1 MRLRFLP
8 RFVLLLLATFL
19 AILPACDSYFFYP
32 QRSFMANPHLD
43 RVFHEDVFFEAPDGV
58 RLHGWFLRPND
69 EPRGTILFFHGNA
82 ENISTH
88 VGAVLWLAMEG
99 YQVFLIDYRGYG
111 RSEGT
116 PEMEGIHV
124 DALAAIDRLFRTEGV
139 DKDRIVVFG
148 QSLGGAV
155 AVYAVANSPHRDRIR
170 ALIIDSAFSGYRRIA
185 REKIAEV
192 VLLWPFQTPL
202 SLLVTDR
209 YSPCRWIGRIRP
221 VPVLILHGEAD
232 KVVPVRHGERLYRL
246 AEEPKQL
253 WIAPGAGHIQ
263 ALSDGNLRKRLLS
276 YLDSVLRRQK
286 SGETES
292 GERQSGDSFP
302 GSITSFSETFL
313 FPGHFSYHDLDFPL
327 CGKREDLR

>member
-1 MRLRFLP
+1 MTLRFVT
-8 RFVLLLLATFL
+8 RFALLLLAACL

-32 QRSFMANPHLD
+32 RRNFVANPHLD
-43 RVFHEDVFFEAPDGV
+43 LVVHEDVFFESPDGV
-58 RLHGWFLRPND
+58 RLHGWFLRPNG

-88 VGAVLWLAMEG
+88 VGAVLWLAMKG

-111 RSEGT
+111 KSEGT
-116 PEMEGIHV
+116 PGMEGIHL
-124 DALAAIDRLFRTEGV
+124 DALAAIDRLFRMKGV

-170 ALIIDSAFSGYRRIA
+170 ALIIDSAFSGYRQIA
-185 REKIAEV
+185 QEKIAEV
-192 VLLWPFQTPL
+192 ILLWPFQAPL

-209 YSPCRWIGRIRP
+209 YSPGRWIGRLGP

-253 WIAPGAGHIQ
+253 WITPGAGHIQ
-263 ALSDGNLRKRLLS
+263 SLSDEYLRKQLLF
-276 YLDSVLRRQK
+276 YLDSVLREPKR
-286 SGETES
+286 GETE
-292 GERQSGDSFP
+292 P
-302 GSITSFSETFL
+302 
-313 FPGHFSYHDLDFPL
+313 
-327 CGKREDLR
+327 GKR

>member
-1 MRLRFLP
+1 MSFRFLT
-8 RFVLLLLATFL
+8 RFALPLLSASL

-32 QRSFMANPHLD
+32 QRNFVANPYLD
-43 RVFHEDVFFEAPDGV
+43 RVVHEDVFFQTSDGV
-58 RLHGWFLRPND
+58 RLHGWFLRPNG
-69 EPRGTILFFHGNA
+69 EPRGTVLFLHGNA

-88 VGAVLWLAMEG
+88 VGAVLWLAAEG

-111 RSEGT
+111 KSEGT
-116 PEMEGIHV
+116 PGMEGIHV
-124 DALAAIDRLFRTEGV
+124 DALAAIDRLFRMDGV

-155 AVYAVANSPHRDRIR
+155 AVYVVANSPHRDRIR

-192 VLLWPFQTPL
+192 ALLWPFQAPL

-209 YSPCRWIGRIRP
+209 YSPSCWIGRIGP
-221 VPVLILHGEAD
+221 VPVLILHGDAD

-263 ALSDGNLRKRLLS
+263 ALSDRNIRKRLLS
-276 YLDSVLRRQK
+276 YLDSVLRGQK
-286 SGETES
+286 SGETEP
-292 GERQSGDSFP
+292 GER
-302 GSITSFSETFL
+302 
-313 FPGHFSYHDLDFPL
+313 
-327 CGKREDLR
+327 

>member
-32 QRSFMANPHLD
+32 QRSFVANPYLD
-43 RVFHEDVFFEAPDGV
+43 RVVHEDVFFEAPDGV

-286 SGETES
+286 SGETEP

>member
-1 MRLRFLP
+1 MTFRFLT
-8 RFVLLLLATFL
+8 RFALPLLAASL

-32 QRSFMANPHLD
+32 QRSFVANPYLD
-43 RVFHEDVFFEAPDGV
+43 RVVHEDLFFETPDGV
-58 RLHGWFLRPND
+58 RLHGWFLRPNG
-69 EPRGTILFFHGNA
+69 EPRGTVLFLHGNA

-88 VGAVLWLAMEG
+88 VGAVLWLAVEG

-111 RSEGT
+111 KSEGT
-116 PEMEGIHV
+116 PGMEGIHV

-155 AVYAVANSPHRDRIR
+155 AVYAVANSPHRNRIR
-170 ALIIDSAFSGYRRIA
+170 ALVIDSAFSGYRRIA

-192 VLLWPFQTPL
+192 VLLWPFQIPL

-209 YSPCRWIGRIRP
+209 YSPSRWIGRIGP

-246 AEEPKQL
+246 AKEPKQL

-276 YLDSVLRRQK
+276 YLDAVLQGQK
-286 SGETES
+286 SRETEPGEPES
-292 GERQSGDSFP
+292 GEPFFRKTIP
-302 GSITSFSETFL
+302 YSETFL
-313 FPGHFSYHDLDFPL
+313 PPRHF
-327 CGKREDLR
+327 R

>member
-1 MRLRFLP
+1 MTLRLPARFA
-8 RFVLLLLATFL
+8 LLFLAASL

-32 QRSFMANPHLD
+32 RRNFVPNPHLE
-43 RVFHEDVFFEAPDGV
+43 RVVHEDVYFETPDGV
-58 RLHGWFLRPND
+58 RLHGWLLRPNT

-88 VGAVLWLAMEG
+88 VNSVLWLAMEG

-111 RSEGT
+111 KSEGT

-124 DALAAIDRLFRTEGV
+124 DALAAIDRLFRMEGV

-170 ALIIDSAFSGYRRIA
+170 ALVIDSAFSGYRRIA
-185 REKIAEV
+185 REKIAQV
-192 VLLWPFQTPL
+192 FLLWPLQAPL

-209 YSPCRWIGRIRP
+209 YSPSLWIGRVSP
-221 VPVLILHGEAD
+221 VPVLILQGDAD
-232 KVVPVRHGERLYRL
+232 KVVPVSHGETLYRL

-253 WIAPGAGHIQ
+253 WIVPGAGHIQ
-263 ALSDGNLRKRLLS
+263 ALLDGKIRERLLM
-276 YLDSVLRRQK
+276 YLDSVLR
-286 SGETES
+286 
-292 GERQSGDSFP
+292 
-302 GSITSFSETFL
+302 
-313 FPGHFSYHDLDFPL
+313 GH
-327 CGKREDLR
+327 

>member
-1 MRLRFLP
+1 MTLRLPTRFA
-8 RFVLLLLATFL
+8 LLFLAASL

-32 QRSFMANPHLD
+32 RRNFVANPHLD
-43 RVFHEDVFFEAPDGV
+43 RVVHEDVYFETPDGV
-58 RLHGWFLRPND
+58 RLHGWFLRPNT

-88 VGAVLWLAMEG
+88 VGSVLWLSMEG

-111 RSEGT
+111 KSEGT
-116 PEMEGIHV
+116 PEMGGIHV
-124 DALAAIDRLFRTEGV
+124 DALAAIDRLFRMEGV

-185 REKIAEV
+185 REKIAQV
-192 VLLWPFQTPL
+192 FLLWPLQAPL

-209 YSPCRWIGRIRP
+209 YSPSLWIGRVNP
-221 VPVLILHGEAD
+221 VPVLILQGDAD
-232 KVVPVRHGERLYRL
+232 KVVPVSHGETLYRL

-253 WIAPGAGHIQ
+253 WIVPGAGHIQ
-263 ALSDGNLRKRLLS
+263 ALSDGNIRKRLLM
-276 YLDSVLRRQK
+276 YLDSVLR
-286 SGETES
+286 
-292 GERQSGDSFP
+292 
-302 GSITSFSETFL
+302 
-313 FPGHFSYHDLDFPL
+313 GH
-327 CGKREDLR
+327 

>member
-1 MRLRFLP
+1 MTLRFP
-8 RFVLLLLATFL
+8 TRFALLLLAACL

-32 QRSFMANPHLD
+32 RRTFVANPHLD
-43 RVFHEDVFFEAPDGV
+43 LVVHEDVFFVSPDGV
-58 RLHGWFLRPND
+58 RLHGWLLRPNG

-111 RSEGT
+111 KSEGT
-116 PEMEGIHV
+116 PGMEGIHL
-124 DALAAIDRLFRTEGV
+124 DALAAIDRLFRMEGV

-170 ALIIDSAFSGYRRIA
+170 ALILDSAFSGYRRIA
-185 REKIAEV
+185 REKIAELI
-192 VLLWPFQTPL
+192 LLWPFQSPL

-209 YSPCRWIGRIRP
+209 YSPSRWIERIGP

-232 KVVPVRHGERLYRL
+232 KVVPVKHGVQLYRL

-253 WIAPGAGHIQ
+253 WITPGAGHIQ
-263 ALSDGNLRKRLLS
+263 SLSDGNLRKRLLCF
-276 YLDSVLRRQK
+276 LDSSFRGAKR
-286 SGETES
+286 GETEP
-292 GERQSGDSFP
+292 GE
-302 GSITSFSETFL
+302 
-313 FPGHFSYHDLDFPL
+313 
-327 CGKREDLR
+327 

>member
-1 MRLRFLP
+1 MTFRFP
-8 RFVLLLLATFL
+8 TRFSIPLLAASL
-19 AILPACDSYFFYP
+19 ALLPACDSYFFYP
-32 QRSFMANPHLD
+32 QQSFVVNPYLD
-43 RVFHEDVFFEAPDGV
+43 RVVHEDVFFEAPDGV

-69 EPRGTILFFHGNA
+69 EPRGTVLFLHGNA

-116 PEMEGIHV
+116 PEMEGIHA
-124 DALAAIDRLFRTEGV
+124 DALAAIDWLFRTEGV

-170 ALIIDSAFSGYRRIA
+170 ALVIDSAFSGYRRIA

-192 VLLWPFQTPL
+192 VLLWPFQVPL

-209 YSPCRWIGRIRP
+209 YSPSRWIGRIRP
-221 VPVLILHGEAD
+221 VPLLILHGEAD
-232 KVVPVRHGERLYRL
+232 KVVPGRHGERLYRL

-253 WIAPGAGHIQ
+253 WIGPGAGHIR
-263 ALSDGNLRKRLLS
+263 ALSDGNMRKRLLS
-276 YLDSVLRRQK
+276 YLDSVLRGHN
-286 SGETES
+286 SEETEP
-292 GERQSGDSFP
+292 GER
-302 GSITSFSETFL
+302 
-313 FPGHFSYHDLDFPL
+313 
-327 CGKREDLR
+327 

>member
-1 MRLRFLP
+1 MTLRFP
-8 RFVLLLLATFL
+8 TRFALLLLAAFL

-32 QRSFMANPHLD
+32 RRNFVANPYLD
-43 RVFHEDVFFEAPDGV
+43 RVVHEDVFFETPDGV
-58 RLHGWFLRPND
+58 RLHGWVLRPNA

-116 PEMEGIHV
+116 PDMEGIHV
-124 DALAAIDRLFRTEGV
+124 DALAAIDRLFRMEGV

-170 ALIIDSAFSGYRRIA
+170 ALVIDSAFSGYRRIA
-185 REKIAEV
+185 REKIADV
-192 VLLWPFQTPL
+192 LLLWPFQAPL

-209 YSPCRWIGRIRP
+209 YSPSRWIGRVGP
-221 VPVLILHGEAD
+221 VPVLILHGDAD
-232 KVVPVRHGERLYRL
+232 KVVPVRHGEMLYRL

-253 WIAPGAGHIQ
+253 WIVPGAGHIQ
-263 ALSDGNLRKRLLS
+263 ALSDGNIRKRLLM
-276 YLDSVLRRQK
+276 YLASVLR
-286 SGETES
+286 
-292 GERQSGDSFP
+292 
-302 GSITSFSETFL
+302 
-313 FPGHFSYHDLDFPL
+313 GH
-327 CGKREDLR
+327 